1 MTQVSAA
8 ASPSGSA
15 TGPLEGLKV
24 LDIATVFAGPFA
36 AALLGDMGADVV
48 KVEMPGEGDPLRAL
62 GPFSGDTSLTW
73 AASAR
78 NKKSVTADLRTESG
92 RDILLKLVARHDV
105 LIENFRP
112 GTLARWGISL
122 EQLREA
128 NPDLIVVHVTG
139 FGQDGPNAQKAG
151 FGTPATAYSG
161 FAHISGFPDREPVL
175 PSVSLVDYLTGTYA
189 ALGALAALY
198 QLKVRGGQPDQVDVA
213 LYESMFRMLEVVVAE
228 YDVLD
233 SVRERTGNE
242 LAASSPA
249 GMYQAA
255 DGQWLV
261 IVTSTE
267 RTFARLAAAM
277 DRQDMLT
284 DPRYSTNRARL
295 ERRTEVNQILSD
307 WTGSRTREQIEAAMD
322 EHNVPASAVYT
333 VADIFADE
341 HYRAREMLVEV
352 EHADLGR
359 ITLPGVVPK
368 FDRNPGSVRSAGPQL
383 GEHTDEVLADLGF
396 TAEQIDGFRDQGVV

>member
-1 MTQVSAA
+1 MTNGPDAVHDEQRSA
-8 ASPSGSA
+8 
-15 TGPLEGLKV
+15 GPLEGLRV

-36 AALLGDMGADVV
+36 AALMGDMGADVV
-48 KVEMPGEGDPLRAL
+48 KVEMPEVGDPLRAL

-78 NKKSVTADLRTESG
+78 NKKSVTADLRTQTG
-92 RDILLKLVARHDV
+92 RDILLKLVAKHDV

-112 GTLARWGISL
+112 GTLERWGISL
-122 EQLREA
+122 DQLREA
-128 NPDLIVVHVTG
+128 NPNVIIVHVTG

-198 QLKVRGGQPDQVDVA
+198 HLKVRGGQPDQVDVA

-233 SVRERTGNE
+233 SVRERSGNE

-249 GMYQAA
+249 GMYQAK

-267 RTFARLAAAM
+267 RTFARLAAAIG
-277 DRQDMLT
+277 RQDMLT
-284 DPRYSTNRARL
+284 DPRFSSNRARL
-295 ERRTEVNQILSD
+295 ERRSQVNQILSD
-307 WTGSRTREQIEAAMD
+307 WTGTRTRAQIEAAMD

-333 VADIFADE
+333 VADIFSDE

-352 EHADLGR
+352 KHAELGS

-368 FDRNPGSVRSAGPQL
+368 FDRNPGAIRSAGPAL
-383 GEHTDEVLADLGF
+383 GEHTDEVLTDLGYS
-396 TAEQIDGFRDQGVV
+396 AEQIEAFRAEGVV